1 MSEHPKNFPEFYVT
15 TAQACPY
22 LAGRQERK
30 LFTHLTHDKPPG
42 DIDDLLRGGFR
53 RSQSIAYM
61 PYCESCNACV
71 STRVPVELFDLKRS
85 FRRVVERNTD
95 VVATRMAAKPT
106 AEQYML
112 FRSYI
117 EGRHADGGMADM
129 SIPDFAVM
137 VEDGLPG
144 TFITEYRLMPATAAV
159 PTAEQSAQWPRGA
172 QAGRLVAVA
181 LCDRVSDGVSMV
193 YSFYDCDE
201 IERSLGTYMILEQIE
216 HARTMQLP
224 YLYLGY
230 WVNGSPKMDYKRRF
244 QPQEQ
249 LGAEGWELV
258 APGDEP
264 ADRSANF
271 DAPAFAWLRRLMGT

>member
-1 MSEHPKNFPEFYVT
+1 MSEHPKSFPEFYVT

-22 LAGRQERK
+22 LEGRLERK

-71 STRVPVELFDLKRS
+71 STRVPVDTFEMKRS
-85 FRRVVERNTD
+85 FRRVMDRNTD
-95 VVATRMAAKPT
+95 IIATRVAAKPT
-106 AEQYML
+106 AEQYAL

-137 VEDGLPG
+137 VEDGLPD
-144 TFITEYRLMPATAAV
+144 TFMTEYRLKPSLTTQ
-159 PTAEQSAQWPRGA
+159 PLRGA
-172 QAGRLVAVA
+172 SRVGPLVGVT

-201 IERSLGTYMILEQIE
+201 TERSLGTYMILEHIE
-216 HARTMQLP
+216 HVRRNQLP

-230 WVNGSPKMDYKRRF
+230 WVKGSPKMDYKRRF

-249 LGAEGWELV
+249 LGAEGWEV
-258 APGDEP
+258 VGPGDEP
-264 ADRSANF
+264 ADRSANL

>member
-1 MSEHPKNFPEFYVT
+1 MSEHPKSFPEFYVT

-22 LAGRQERK
+22 LEGRLERK

-71 STRVPVELFDLKRS
+71 STRVPAETFDLKRS
-85 FRRVVERNTD
+85 FRRVMERNTD
-95 VVATRMAAKPT
+95 IVATRVPARPT
-106 AEQYML
+106 AEQYAL

-129 SIPDFAVM
+129 SIPDFTVM

-144 TFITEYRLMPATAAV
+144 TFITEYRLKPSLAV
-159 PTAEQSAQWPRGA
+159 SQNARTRVGPLIG
-172 QAGRLVAVA
+172 VA
-181 LCDRVSDGVSMV
+181 LCDRVSDGASMV

-201 IERSLGTYMILEQIE
+201 TERSLGTYMILEHIE
-216 HARTMQLP
+216 YVRSINLP

-230 WVNGSPKMDYKRRF
+230 WVKGSPKMDYKRRF

-258 APGDEP
+258 APGDEA
-264 ADRSANF
+264 ADRSANL

>member
-1 MSEHPKNFPEFYVT
+1 MTEHPKQFPEFYVT

-22 LAGRQERK
+22 LEGRRERK
-30 LFTHLTHDKPPG
+30 LFTHLTDDKPPG

-61 PYCESCNACV
+61 PYCEACNACV
-71 STRVPVELFDLKRS
+71 STRVPVATFELKRS
-85 FRRVVERNTD
+85 FRRVVERNAD
-95 VVATRMAAKPT
+95 LVATRHVAKPT
-106 AEQYML
+106 PEQYAL

-144 TFITEYRLMPATAAV
+144 TFITEYRLP
-159 PTAEQSAQWPRGA
+159 PPLQAQGGGRVAGKNGRGPKGA
-172 QAGRLVAVA
+172 LVAVA

-193 YSFYDCDE
+193 YSFYDCDQT
-201 IERSLGTYMILEQIE
+201 ERSLGTYMILEHI
-216 HARTMQLP
+216 AYAALAGLP

-230 WVNGSPKMDYKRRF
+230 WVKGSPKMDYKRRF

-249 LGAEGWELV
+249 LGAEGWEKV
-258 APGDEP
+258 APGSER
-264 ADRSANF
+264 ADRAANL
-271 DAPAFAWLRRLMGT
+271 DAPAFAWLRRLMGS

>member
-1 MSEHPKNFPEFYVT
+1 MSEHPKSFPEFYVT
-15 TAQACPY
+15 TAQTCPY
-22 LAGRQERK
+22 LAGRLERK

-71 STRVPVELFDLKRS
+71 STRVPVRTFDLKRS
-85 FRRVVERNTD
+85 FRRVMERNAD
-95 VVATRMAAKPT
+95 IIATRVAAKPT
-106 AEQYML
+106 AEQYAL

-144 TFITEYRLMPATAAV
+144 TFITEYRLKPPADAAGE
-159 PTAEQSAQWPRGA
+159 PPKRARGA
-172 QAGRLVAVA
+172 KAGRLVAVA

-193 YSFYDCDE
+193 YSFYDCDDT
-201 IERSLGTYMILEQIE
+201 ERSLGTYMILEHIE
-216 HARTMQLP
+216 HAARNGLP

-230 WVNGSPKMDYKRRF
+230 WVKGSPKMDYKRRF

-264 ADRSANF
+264 ADRSANL

>member
-1 MSEHPKNFPEFYVT
+1 MTEYQKQFPEFYVT

-22 LAGRQERK
+22 LEGRQERK
-30 LFTHLTHDKPPG
+30 LFTHLTIDKPAG

-53 RSQSIAYM
+53 RSQNIAYM
-61 PYCESCNACV
+61 PYCEACNACV
-71 STRVPVELFDLKRS
+71 STRVPVATFDLKRS
-85 FRRVVERNTD
+85 FRRVADRNTD
-95 VVATRMAAKPT
+95 LVVTRVPPRPS
-106 AEQYML
+106 AEQYAL

-144 TFITEYRLMPATAAV
+144 TFITEYRLPPPLGKPQPKNGR
-159 PTAEQSAQWPRGA
+159 PTQGA
-172 QAGRLVAVA
+172 LVGVA

-201 IERSLGTYMILEQIE
+201 TERSLGTYMILEHIS
-216 HARTMQLP
+216 HAASNDLP

-230 WVNGSPKMDYKRRF
+230 WVKGSPKMDYKRRF

-249 LGAEGWELV
+249 LGAEGWEIV
-258 APGDEP
+258 PPGSERS
-264 ADRSANF
+264 DRSANL
-271 DAPAFAWLRRLMGT
+271 DAPAFAWLRRLMGS

>member
-1 MSEHPKNFPEFYVT
+1 MSEHPKSFPEFYVT

-22 LAGRQERK
+22 LEGRLERK

-71 STRVPVELFDLKRS
+71 STRVPVETFELKRS
-85 FRRVVERNTD
+85 FRRVMERNTD
-95 VVATRMAAKPT
+95 IVATRVPAKPT
-106 AEQYML
+106 AEQYAL

-117 EGRHADGGMADM
+117 EGRHSDGGMADM

-144 TFITEYRLMPATAAV
+144 TFITEYRLKPSM
-159 PTAEQSAQWPRGA
+159 SAYDPRS
-172 QAGRLVAVA
+172 AGRPGPLVGVA

-201 IERSLGTYMILEQIE
+201 FDRSLGTFMILEHIE
-216 HARTMQLP
+216 HARRNLLT

-230 WVNGSPKMDYKRRF
+230 WVKGSPKMDYKRRF

-249 LGAEGWELV
+249 LGAEGWEVV

-264 ADRSANF
+264 AERSANL

>member
-1 MSEHPKNFPEFYVT
+1 MSEHPKSFPEFYVT

-71 STRVPVELFDLKRS
+71 STRVPVASFDLKRS
-85 FRRVVERNTD
+85 FRRVMDRNAD
-95 VVATRMAAKPT
+95 VIAMRVPAKPT
-106 AEQYML
+106 AEQYAL
-112 FRSYI
+112 FRHYI

-144 TFITEYRLMPATAAV
+144 TFITEYRLKPANDEAGDPLKRA
-159 PTAEQSAQWPRGA
+159 RGA
-172 QAGRLVAVA
+172 QVGRLVAVA
-181 LCDRVSDGVSMV
+181 LCDLVSDGVSMV

-201 IERSLGTYMILEQIE
+201 TERSLGTYMILEHIE
-216 HARTMQLP
+216 HAASNGLP

-230 WVNGSPKMDYKRRF
+230 WVKGSPKMDYKRRF

-249 LGAEGWELV
+249 LGAEGWEV
-258 APGDEP
+258 VGPGDQP
-264 ADRSANF
+264 ADRSANL

>member
-1 MSEHPKNFPEFYVT
+1 MSEHPKSFPEFYVT

-22 LAGRQERK
+22 LEGRQERK

-71 STRVPVELFDLKRS
+71 STRVPVATFDLKRS
-85 FRRVVERNTD
+85 FRRVMERNTD
-95 VVATRMAAKPT
+95 IVATRVPAQPT
-106 AEQYML
+106 AEHYAL

-117 EGRHADGGMADM
+117 EGRHAEGGMADM

-144 TFITEYRLMPATAAV
+144 TFITEYRVKPVLAPLSDAGEPPKRA
-159 PTAEQSAQWPRGA
+159 RGA
-172 QAGRLVAVA
+172 KRGRLVGVA
-181 LCDRVSDGVSMV
+181 LCDRVSDGISMV

-201 IERSLGTYMILEQIE
+201 TERSLGTYMILEHIE
-216 HARTMQLP
+216 HARTSVLP

-230 WVNGSPKMDYKRRF
+230 WVKGSPKMDYKRRF

-264 ADRSANF
+264 ADRSANL